1 MKRNRNGYRRVP
13 LNKEMIAILDEQRER
28 FKAKFGREP
37 RPEDPIL
44 FDENADVP
52 QPMSLAEI
60 EREMLDFMAAVNL
73 HPAYIHAF
81 KVTGRLVT
89 EENVHLLTP
98 EEIQEWT
105 DAVNQYQLL
114 HPTR

>member
-1 MKRNRNGYRRVP
+1 
-13 LNKEMIAILDEQRER
+13 
-28 FKAKFGREP
+28 
-37 RPEDPIL
+37 
-44 FDENADVP
+44 
-52 QPMSLAEI
+52 
-60 EREMLDFMAAVNL
+60 LDFMAAVNL